1 MSNFDYNR
9 HTVVGELSIN
19 SNSGHGYVK
28 VYGYMNGY
36 TFIPLSLEESS
47 LIFTPKGEVFAYNI
61 VRDYSSLDRKLI
73 ALSVKPNDKDGDN
86 RDDFVCDYYSGE
98 VRSIGYQI
106 TTLPRVLVIGE
117 HNYKLLKDYH
127 LLGNDE
133 PVFFQVN
140 DRLYCIKDN
149 NTRLIPYCTIY
160 DSMPIVR
167 GKHGDYYLGNYLPTE
182 HGVIDITNDQQL
194 ISWFIRKIVKVCWHD
209 IQCGNGKLSQE
220 TAQKALEATNL
231 DPNIVLHRLQRLATL
246 TESFV
251 LTRDEVQSLID
262 APWLQPTIQKALMQ
276 FKEDYINL
284 VLSENADEINSIR
297 KEHKIEIQREKAQH
311 DSAIAQLKES
321 MEKALQTHDN
331 TISQLASTISAKR
344 IELEA
349 LSKDIE
355 EKRSTI
361 NDLTKQLNDII
372 TRKDA
377 IIADFDVIRQ
387 VLKLSANDSG
397 ISVPVKQYVTK
408 VLRISEVGLSQNILP
423 SYRGFKKNLEICLK
437 SFGCK
442 TDNINSLF
450 EFLVRYDSLILPNME
465 TLMSIIYATGQCRY
479 IMSYVNVAWKS
490 YDDLWNNGLSQ
501 IVDSCQNNPTVIHYL
516 VLRNINLTYVP
527 NYLQPLLDAQVGYSN
542 ILPNTDEP
550 YPINLKVLMS
560 ATDDEVIPL
569 TKDSLQ
575 FIGCISKQYFQS
587 NTTIYKPEIEGLIGY
602 LDADML
608 SGAKNDLG
616 EFVEYNHI
624 EDYIN
629 D

>member
-47 LIFTPKGEVFAYNI
+47 RIFTPKGEVFAYNI

-262 APWLQPTIQKALMQ
+262 APWLQPTLQKALMQ

-408 VLRISEVGLSQNILP
+408 ALRISEVGLSQNILP

-587 NTTIYKPEIEGLIGY
+587 NTTIHKPEIEGLIGY

>member
-47 LIFTPKGEVFAYNI
+47 RIFTPKGEVFAYNI

-106 TTLPRVLVIGE
+106 TTLPRVMVIGE

-331 TISQLASTISAKR
+331 TMSQLGSTISAKR

-349 LSKDIE
+349 LSNDIE
-355 EKRSTI
+355 QKRITI
-361 NDLTKQLNDII
+361 NDLTKQLNEII
-372 TRKDA
+372 TRKDT
-377 IIADFDVIRQ
+377 IIADFDVIKQ
-387 VLKLSANDSG
+387 VLKLSANDSS
-397 ISVPVKQYVTK
+397 ISVPVKQYVAK
-408 VLRISEVGLSQNILP
+408 GLRISEVGLSQNILP

-437 SFGCK
+437 SYGCK

-575 FIGCISKQYFQS
+575 FVGCISKQYFQS
-587 NTTIYKPEIEGLIGY
+587 NTTIHKPKIEGLIGY

-608 SGAKNDLG
+608 NGAKTDLG
-616 EFVEYNHI
+616 EIIESNHI

>member
-1 MSNFDYNR
+1 M
-9 HTVVGELSIN
+9 
-19 SNSGHGYVK
+19 
-28 VYGYMNGY
+28 
-36 TFIPLSLEESS
+36 
-47 LIFTPKGEVFAYNI
+47 
-61 VRDYSSLDRKLI
+61 
-73 ALSVKPNDKDGDN
+73 
-86 RDDFVCDYYSGE
+86 
-98 VRSIGYQI
+98 
-106 TTLPRVLVIGE
+106 
-117 HNYKLLKDYH
+117 
-127 LLGNDE
+127 
-133 PVFFQVN
+133 
-140 DRLYCIKDN
+140 
-149 NTRLIPYCTIY
+149 
-160 DSMPIVR
+160 
-167 GKHGDYYLGNYLPTE
+167 
-182 HGVIDITNDQQL
+182 
-194 ISWFIRKIVKVCWHD
+194 CWHD

-387 VLKLSANDSG
+387 VLKLSANGSG

-408 VLRISEVGLSQNILP
+408 ALRISDVGLSQNILP

-587 NTTIYKPEIEGLIGY
+587 NTTIHKPEIEGLIGY